1 MTHKKLFIH
10 IPKNAGMTIRGSE
23 SFLEHI
29 IPVHRKWIANFK
41 DFKHTMESYNERD
54 VKGVEHARWRDVSSH
69 ITDQHQA
76 FAVVRNPWSKVVSR
90 YLFAKEAVQRGNID
104 PSYADTR
111 SLEHFLGERNK
122 WIDKKYTW
130 YRAIRGWHP
139 QLDHVVDNEGNVR
152 CDILRVENL
161 KQDTMAYF
169 GMTQMPR
176 SRNVTSIKEDYR
188 TLYNSNTMQ
197 RVAKWY
203 KKDIDHWDFDFDTGA
218 RKNIWAGTA
227 TI

>member
-1 MTHKKLFIH
+1 MNTKKLFIH

-23 SFLEHI
+23 VFQDKIL
-29 IPVHRKWIANFK
+29 PVNKKWIANFK
-41 DFKHTMESYNERD
+41 DFNNTMKEYGERD
-54 VKGVEHARWRDVSSH
+54 VKGVEHARWRDINST
-69 ITDQHQA
+69 ITDQYQA

-111 SLEHFLGERNK
+111 SLEHFLYERGK

-139 QLDHVVDNEGNVR
+139 QLDHVVDSKGRVR
-152 CDILRVENL
+152 CDILRVEHL
-161 KQDTMAYF
+161 KEDVLKYF
-169 GMTQMPR
+169 NMTEMPR

-188 TLYNSNTMQ
+188 TLYNNSTYEK
-197 RVAKWY
+197 VAEWY
-203 KKDIDHWDFDFDTGA
+203 KKDIEYWDFDFDTGA
-218 RKNIWAGTA
+218 RKNIWNLTS
-227 TI
+227 IN

>member
-1 MTHKKLFIH
+1 MQKLFIH

-23 SFLEHI
+23 VFQDKL
-29 IPVHRKWIANFK
+29 IPVQRKWIANFK
-41 DFKHTMESYNERD
+41 DFNNTMKEYGERD
-54 VKGVEHARWRDVSSH
+54 VKGVEHARWIDVSPA
-69 ITDQHQA
+69 ITSQHEA

-111 SLEHFLGERNK
+111 SLEHFLDERDK
-122 WIDKKYTW
+122 WFDKKYTW

-139 QLDHVVDNEGNVR
+139 QLDHVTDLLGNVR

-161 KQDTMAYF
+161 KEDVLAYF
-169 GMTQMPR
+169 NMSEMPR

-188 TLYNSNTMQ
+188 TLYRSETIQ
-197 RVAKWY
+197 RVADWY
-203 KKDIDHWDFDFDTGA
+203 KKDIAYWGFDFDTGA
-218 RKNIWAGTA
+218 RKNIWKKD
-227 TI
+227 

>member
-1 MTHKKLFIH
+1 MQKLFIH

-23 SFLEHI
+23 VFQDKIL
-29 IPVHRKWIANFK
+29 PVQRKWIANFK
-41 DFKHTMESYNERD
+41 DFNNAMKQYGERD
-54 VKGVEHARWRDVSSH
+54 VKGVEHARWRDVSSS
-69 ITDQHQA
+69 ITDQYQA

-111 SLEHFLGERNK
+111 SLDHFLHERNK
-122 WIDKKYTW
+122 WFDKKYTW

-139 QLDHVVDNEGNVR
+139 QLDHVTDLDGNVR
-152 CDILRVENL
+152 CDILRVEHL
-161 KQDTMAYF
+161 KEDVLNYLN
-169 GMTQMPR
+169 MTEMPR

-197 RVAKWY
+197 KVAKWY
-203 KKDIDHWDFDFDTGA
+203 KKDIDHWDFDFDTSA
-218 RKNIWAGTA
+218 RKNIWAGKI